1 MHPARRRR
9 RRDGFART
17 RDGRG
22 ARSGGPRRRGA
33 GRSPRTRRPRRR
45 RLVGR
50 GQRLVSNDTLGRS
63 DASARRDRHPGLGC
77 RPLRGGHGPHSLPPI
92 GLSHRLRGSLAL
104 LLDRPRN
111 GGDLSL
117 LCGWLRDLGGGR
129 LVDRL
134 RDFRLCHLDHR
145 RRRWRGRRWRGRR
158 WRGRGRLQEAIAL
171 RPPPDAVG
179 LSLDDARGV
188 GLDPDAERETEFERL
203 LVGQPELFGEF
214 MDADLAWQ
222 TVPPSGLCCAV
233 ARPGSVPRARRPRI
247 PKPTDLARL
256 NISPQRLGE
265 GAAALG
271 RFEAGDVVAQ
281 PGAPARAGTEPQC
294 AAPGHANPPHLLAGA
309 TGAAADAGADRA
321 QTLSARS
328 AGASAEEAPL
338 WSWAMAAVQ
347 ASALTASPPSAGC
360 QSCSPVAG
368 SMIHSPSA
376 HSTSP

>member
-1 MHPARRRR
+1 MGLPERETGGVP
-9 RRDGFART
+9 DLG
-17 RDGRG
+17 GRG
-22 ARSGGPRRRGA
+22 GGAPAGALGLAVLGAGGSSAAVRGSSRTTRLAGATLPLEEIVILGLGA
-33 GRSPRTRRPRRR
+33 GRSAAATARTASR
-45 RLVGR
+45 
-50 GQRLVSNDTLGRS
+50 RS
-63 DASARRDRHPGLGC
+63 DSATGCGAVWRSSSTGLVTAGISACSAAGSGILAGAGSSTGSGTSGC
-77 RPLRGGHGPHSLPPI
+77 ATSITGGE
-92 GLSHRLRGSLAL
+92 
-104 LLDRPRN
+104 
-111 GGDLSL
+111 
-117 LCGWLRDLGGGR
+117 
-129 LVDRL
+129 
-134 RDFRLCHLDHR
+134 
-145 RRRWRGRRWRGRR
+145 RWRGRRWRGRR